1 VFRSCKQLIAQ
12 LKSAPVAV
20 DGVNAGEC
28 VDPKWESEHGH
39 AHASIRYG
47 AMSRPGPS
55 PKPVEE
61 PSDWVAFRQ
70 AELLAMNSHE
80 KRVEDPGRYSWNP

>member
-1 VFRSCKQLIAQ
+1 

-39 AHASIRYG
+39 AHASVRYG

-55 PKPVEE
+55 PAP
-61 PSDWVAFRQ
+61 PP
-70 AELLAMNSHE
+70 EL
-80 KRVEDPGRYSWNP
+80 DPRIELMLRSEARRDSYQPAGAYEWNP